1 MLKINRDVASQLGST
16 PAAIDSVLYDALG
29 QPQIS
34 QLFTPLNQYFAI
46 IGGESALSAWA
57 GSSGSGP
64 VADVRHVPLSEQVTQ
79 QTTVAPLRAE
89 TASRIF

>member
-1 MLKINRDVASQLGST
+1 MLKINRDVASRLGST

-29 QPQIS
+29 QRQIS

-57 GSSGSGP
+57 G
-64 VADVRHVPLSEQVTQ
+64 
-79 QTTVAPLRAE
+79 
-89 TASRIF
+89 